1 MRAGVAGGV
10 HLDADALVGRGL
22 HRACYVHPHAP
33 DRCIK
38 VLTAAHR
45 QASYAVEQ
53 RREVAA
59 YRRHAARGNSW
70 RHLARYYGEVATD
83 AGAGAVFELI
93 RDDDGGVSKTLQF
106 YLAAPADA
114 FDGDGD
120 GDGDGVDV
128 DATVDELARAVKT
141 LYTGMLDE
149 RIITM
154 NLKAKNIVWQR
165 GAGGGRLVLVDG
177 LGHADYI
184 PACDYVAPLARWK
197 IRRRWMRFAQTALQT
212 CAGNSMLQR
221 KLHDVFVAC
230 ALALRATV

>member
-1 MRAGVAGGV
+1 VRCAPRTRGG
-10 HLDADALVGRGL
+10 HLDAGALVGRGL

-45 QASYAVEQ
+45 EASYAVEQ
-53 RREVAA
+53 RREAAA
-59 YRRHAARGNSW
+59 YRLHAKRGNSW

-114 FDGDGD
+114 FDGSVNGD
-120 GDGDGVDV
+120 GDV
-128 DATVDELARAVKT
+128 DALARAVQT
-141 LYTGMLDE
+141 LYTGMLAE

-165 GAGGGRLVLVDG
+165 GARSRLVLVDG
-177 LGHADYI
+177 LGHADYL
-184 PACDYVAPLARWK
+184 PACDYVAFLARWK

-221 KLHDVFVAC
+221 ALHEVFAS
-230 ALALRATV
+230 LALCPRATV